1 MNKVSGETKSG
12 FKFEIEEEMLDN
24 MEILD
29 YLSDAD
35 DGNSLAFPKLLNTLL
50 GKDQKKRLY
59 NHLRTEKGNVPSEKV
74 LNELHEI
81 FEICNAKNS

>member
-1 MNKVSGETKSG
+1 MNKISGETKSG

-35 DGNSLAFPKLLNTLL
+35 DGNSLAFPKLLNILL

-74 LNELHEI
+74 LDELHEI